1 MDESLPATPMNDRWA
16 AFAIAIESGEPDRV
30 NDVINEV
37 EAMDPGE
44 RVDLFDVCFEE
55 LTEIYGTAE
64 DGYVRQSV
72 ARLGERLV
80 PTIATVAAIENPDRT
95 IDADAAVVR
104 DQTDALCGFF
114 LTAITDDDGRVRQ
127 SAKRGLEHTART
139 YGIALEDEESVA
151 ALADELER
159 MATEHSDSRREH
171 VLEAR
176 ANVEYFLE
184 VPLGRVVEP
193 FEARVE
199 ESR

>member
-1 MDESLPATPMNDRWA
+1 MNDRWA
-16 AFAIAIESGEPDRV
+16 AFATALESGEPDRV
-30 NDVINEV
+30 NGVIDKV

-44 RVDLFDVCFEE
+44 RVDLVDVCFEE

-72 ARLGERLV
+72 ARVGERLV
-80 PTIATVAAIENPDRT
+80 PSTATVAAIENPDRT
-95 IDADAAVVR
+95 IDADRDAVR

-127 SAKRGLEHTART
+127 SAKRGLKHTART

-159 MATEHSDSRREH
+159 MATEYSDPRREH
-171 VLEAR
+171 LLEAR
-176 ANVEYFLE
+176 ANIEYFLE
-184 VPLGRVVEP
+184 VPPGRVLER
-193 FEARVE
+193 FEARVG